1 VSTREDREARR
12 IVPRRGGG
20 LKVKIVGLNNQ
31 GARNDLYHTLTRA
44 SWLSLVGL
52 AFVGYVLVN
61 ALFAC
66 LYLLGG
72 DCITNMR
79 PGSFIDAF
87 AFSVQTLAT
96 IGYGVM
102 APSTLYGHAI
112 VALEALCGVMAF
124 AVITGIV
131 FAKFSRPT
139 ARVLFSDI
147 ACIGSHEGQP
157 VLMFRMANARTKSRI
172 VEAQVHVTY
181 TREETTREG
190 VFMRRFYDLKLIREA
205 TPIFA
210 LSWTA
215 MHVIDST
222 SPLFGETPATLCD
235 KNAEIVVSFTGLD
248 EHLSQPTH
256 GRHSYIADEIA
267 FGTRFVDVIS
277 VAPDG
282 TRVFDFRRFHDVVA
296 AAS

>member
-1 VSTREDREARR
+1 M
-12 IVPRRGGG
+12 VPRGGVP
-20 LKVKIVGLNNQ
+20 LKVEILGLPET
-31 GARNDLYHTLTRA
+31 AVRNDLYHTLTRA
-44 SWLSLVGL
+44 SWLSLVGV
-52 AFVGYVLVN
+52 AFACYLVVN
-61 ALFAC
+61 ALFAG

-79 PGSFIDAF
+79 PGNFVDAF

-102 APSTLYGHAI
+102 APTTLYAHVL
-112 VALEALCGVMAF
+112 VAFEALCGVLSF

-139 ARVLFSDI
+139 ARVLFSNV
-147 ACIGSHEGQP
+147 ACIGLHEGQP
-157 VLMFRMANARTKSRI
+157 ALMFRMANARTKSRI

-190 VFMRRFYDLKLIREA
+190 VFMRRFYDLKLTREA

-210 LSWTA
+210 FTWTA
-215 MHVIDST
+215 MHIIDES
-222 SPLFGETPATLCD
+222 SPLYGETLETLRA
-235 KNAEIVVSFTGLD
+235 KNAEVVVSFTGLD

-256 GRHSYIADEIA
+256 GRHSYIADEIM
-267 FGTRFVDVIS
+267 FDSRFVDVITIS
-277 VAPDG
+277 PQG
-282 TRVFDFRRFHDVVA
+282 TRVFDFHRFHDVVPLGP
-296 AAS
+296 SR

>member
-1 VSTREDREARR
+1 MNDGRAQRETRR
-12 IVPRRGGG
+12 IVGRGGVALRVKALG
-20 LKVKIVGLNNQ
+20 LETPW
-31 GARNDLYHTLTRA
+31 ARKDFYHALTRA
-44 SWLSLVGL
+44 PWSVLVGL
-52 AFVGYVLVN
+52 AFVGYVGLN
-61 ALFAC
+61 TLFAG

-72 DCITNMR
+72 DCISNMGPSR
-79 PGSFIDAF
+79 FVDAF

-102 APSTLYGHAI
+102 APVTLYAHVI
-112 VALEALCGVMAF
+112 VALEALCGVLAF

-139 ARVLFSDI
+139 ARVLFSRV
-147 ACIGSHEGQP
+147 ACIGRHDGQRA
-157 VLMFRMANARTKSRI
+157 LTFRMANERTKSRI

-181 TREETTREG
+181 TREETTAEG
-190 VFMRRFYDLKLIREA
+190 IFMRRFYDLKLVRES

-215 MHVIDST
+215 IHVIDAT
-222 SPLFGETPATLCD
+222 SPLCNETTESLCLS
-235 KNAEIVVSFTGLD
+235 NAEVVVSFTGLD

-256 GRHSYIADEIA
+256 GRYSYIADELRFDA
-267 FGTRFVDVIS
+267 RFVDVIQ

-282 TRVFDFRRFHDVVA
+282 TRVFDFRRFHDVVPL
-296 AAS
+296 